1 MSAATLAASIRLLC
15 LDVDGV
21 LTDRG
26 LWIDGGGR
34 ELKRFDV
41 RDGLGIRLWLAS
53 GREIAVVSGRPGT
66 AVRHRLTE
74 LGVHRLVAGSGDKV
88 AATGP
93 ILDELGLD
101 WPQVAMV
108 GDDLP
113 DLPLLRRCGFPIAVA
128 DAAAEVRDAATLTTG
143 HPGGHGAVREAIE
156 HLLRTAGDWESA
168 ARAAGVL
175 FG

>member
-1 MSAATLAASIRLLC
+1 MSAATIAASIRLLC

-26 LWIDGGGR
+26 LWIDAAGR

-53 GREIAVVSGRPGT
+53 GREIAVVSGRSGT
-66 AVRHRLTE
+66 AVRHRLAE

-88 AATGP
+88 AAAAT
-93 ILDELGLD
+93 ILEELRLD

-128 DAAAEVRDAATLTTG
+128 DAAAEVRDAAAWTTT
-143 HPGGHGAVREAIE
+143 HAGGHGAVREAIE
-156 HLLRTAGDWESA
+156 HLLRSAGAWESA

>member
-1 MSAATLAASIRLLC
+1 MPAARLAESIRLLC

-26 LWIDGGGR
+26 LWVDAAGR

-66 AVRHRLTE
+66 AVRHRLSE

-88 AATGP
+88 AALTP
-93 ILDELGLD
+93 ILGELRLD

-113 DLPLLRRCGFPIAVA
+113 DLPPLRRCGFPIAVA
-128 DAAAEVRDAATLTTG
+128 DAAAEVLAAAAWTTT

-156 HLLRTAGDWESA
+156 HLLRAGGAWEDA
-168 ARAAGVL
+168 ARAAGVA